1 MNERNVMA
9 VWYAATYVRPSFANC
24 LIAIIGCQY
33 YLVVVVPFGTETTL
47 KPDDLGTLIAV
58 GG

>member
-1 MNERNVMA
+1 MA
-9 VWYAATYVRPSFANC
+9 VWYAATYVRPNFANC
-24 LIAIIGCQY
+24 LIAIVGCQY